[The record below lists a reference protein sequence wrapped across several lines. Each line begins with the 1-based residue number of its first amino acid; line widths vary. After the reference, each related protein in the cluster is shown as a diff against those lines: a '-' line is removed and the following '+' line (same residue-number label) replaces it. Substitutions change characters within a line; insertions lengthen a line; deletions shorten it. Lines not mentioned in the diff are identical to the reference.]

1 MTLPDEQPAAA
12 ETKRRRFFRFS
23 DLITVLLV
31 IALIAGVLELIP
43 ANDYMLLPGQA
54 RAVSPMISV
63 KGYPPPRGAKSL
75 LMTDVSL
82 YKVNHLLEKIYGM
95 LDPSADLEPAQSVSG
110 SLSENQYLQLNVQ
123 LMNDSIHEA
132 EAAALEV
139 ARGYKLHFST
149 AGPQVEFVMPN
160 TPASSVLKAGDVIEV
175 VNGHR
180 MHRATDVAPVVKK
193 LKPGQ
198 VAHMTVLRNGHTLHV
213 SVKTVPSTNGV
224 PSKHGKTA
232 LVGIY
237 VQDQIV
243 FPVKIS
249 IKPGDIGG
257 PSAGMM
263 FSLGIIERL
272 ERDNL
277 THGCKVAG
285 TGTIDYAGNV
295 GAIGGAKQKIIAAR
309 NAGAKYFLVP
319 DVKEN
324 LQPALSAR
332 GNVTV
337 VPVKTL
343 RQAVSY
349 LKNLKP
355 CR

>member
-1 MTLPDEQPAAA
+1 
-12 ETKRRRFFRFS
+12 
-23 DLITVLLV
+23 
-31 IALIAGVLELIP
+31 
-43 ANDYMLLPGQA
+43 
-54 RAVSPMISV
+54 
-63 KGYPPPRGAKSL
+63 
-75 LMTDVSL
+75 MTDVSL
-82 YKVNHLLEKIYGM
+82 YKVNHLLERIYGM
-95 LDPSADLEPAQSVSG
+95 LDPNADLEPAQSVSG

-123 LMNDSIHEA
+123 LMTDSIHQA

-149 AGPQVEFVMPN
+149 SGPQVEFVMPN
-160 TPASSVLKAGDVIEV
+160 TPASTVLKAGDVIEA
-175 VNGHR
+175 VNGRR
-180 MHRATDVAPVVKK
+180 MHRAQDVAPIVKK
-193 LKPGQ
+193 LRPGET
-198 VAHMTVLRNGHTLHV
+198 ARMTVLRTGRTLHV
-213 SVKTVPSTNGV
+213 NVRTVGSTNGV
-224 PSKHGKTA
+224 PDKHGKTA
-232 LVGIY
+232 LVGVY
-237 VQDQIV
+237 VQDQIA
-243 FPVKIS
+243 FPVNIT

-257 PSAGMM
+257 PSAGLM

-272 ERDNL
+272 DRHSM
-277 THGCKVAG
+277 THGCTVAG

-309 NAGAKYFLVP
+309 NAGAKYFFVP

-343 RQAVSY
+343 RQAVTY
-349 LKNLKP
+349 LKHLKP